1 MRSHRL
7 AARVSVIGALA
18 LATVGLAACQPTPG
32 PTESPAASEQPTP
45 SAAPSGQPSTAPTS
59 PAPSTSATPTP
70 TPTPTAGA
78 GGLPAD
84 CGQAYSAQ
92 MQDWLYDAFG
102 QLNPAEASQV
112 PSSKVVDLL
121 DVIQGAPNLNCYW
134 TPPGETALV
143 SNAAI
148 VPAQHEQFVR
158 DVLTQNFPGCDATGD
173 TVDCERQGEQQQG
186 VIEFERVVLRGD
198 LMLTT
203 YAMNADEALVDEA
216 VADMLAHLPG

>member
-32 PTESPAASEQPTP
+32 PTGSPAASEQPTS

-70 TPTPTAGA
+70 TATAGA

-92 MQDWLYDAFG
+92 TQDWLYDAFG

-148 VPAQHEQFVR
+148 VPAQHKQFVR

-198 LMLTT
+198 MMLTT

-216 VADMLAHLPG
+216 VADMLAHLPD

>member
-70 TPTPTAGA
+70 TPTAGA

-84 CGQAYSAQ
+84 CSQVYSAQ

-102 QLNPAEASQV
+102 QLNPAAASQV

-158 DVLTQNFPGCDATGD
+158 DVLTQNFPGCDAAGD